1 MNRIKTGLVRS
12 SEPCRGLRRWWVASV
27 AALLAPGAL
36 AQCLPSEVFGPP
48 NTMPTGSLPLGV
60 TTGDVNNDGFPDL
73 ATADFFGNTV
83 TLRLGNG
90 DGTFQG
96 PLPIIMVEPGNP
108 DVVGPV
114 TPAIGDVN
122 GDGWNDIV
130 IGVNAQIGVLLNNGA
145 GGFQGPP
152 LFNFAFGNQIRG
164 VVLAHMNQ
172 DAFLDIVFSSRED
185 NLINVSLGNGDGT
198 FQSQIPMFL
207 TGGPVGA
214 VVADFNRDG
223 FLDVAAPLVF
233 SSEVVVGL
241 GDGTGALAELGRFPA
256 DSPEGLEIGDANG
269 DGFEDL
275 LTPYLNGN
283 AVQVLLGNGN
293 GTFQPYI
300 NIPTGADTL
309 PIAVAFADVNADG
322 FDDVLA
328 GLFLPSTVAV
338 HLSNG
343 DGTFQP
349 AAPFPVG
356 QRPRRFAMADL
367 NGDGAV
373 DLAAANGVS
382 DGTVTV
388 LLGQCLPTPDCPG
401 DVDGSGAVDLTDL
414 AILLAHF
421 GTPSGATFA
430 DGDLDGDGDVELS
443 DLASLLSSFG
453 TVCP

>member
-1 MNRIKTGLVRS
+1 
-12 SEPCRGLRRWWVASV
+12 
-27 AALLAPGAL
+27 
-36 AQCLPSEVFGPP
+36 
-48 NTMPTGSLPLGV
+48 
-60 TTGDVNNDGFPDL
+60 
-73 ATADFFGNTV
+73 
-83 TLRLGNG
+83 GNG

-96 PLPIIMVEPGNP
+96 PQTIIMVEPGNP

-185 NLINVSLGNGDGT
+185 NLINVALGHGDGT
-198 FQSQIPMFL
+198 FQSQMPRFL
-207 TGGPVGA
+207 TGGPGGA

-293 GTFQPYI
+293 GTFQPHVT
-300 NIPTGADTL
+300 IPTGADTL

-373 DLAAANGVS
+373 DLAAANGVT

-388 LLGQCLPTPDCPG
+388 LLGQCVPTPDCPG
-401 DVDGSGAVDLTDL
+401 DVNGSGAVDLSDL

-430 DGDLDGDGDVELS
+430 DGDLDGDGDVDLG
-443 DLASLLSSFG
+443 DLAMMLSSFG